1 MVKELWG
8 EDAGGYSAI
17 ASSPVGKQMEDFDL
31 QQLVNL
37 VNEKYEKIKQENE
50 VAYFEPDEV

>member
-1 MVKELWG
+1 MWG